1 LFSHFETANF
11 KNSREQAINKFT
23 YQYGAWT
30 ADAFLTVRCLAVP
43 EMQKSYKAVPP
54 FFYTIMKKY
63 LLTLLFVV
71 ATSNITLAGP
81 YVKTLNVDIIT
92 SGFSRISRE
101 GAIEVRSTDDTYTFM
116 SSCISDLDVE
126 NKILTVNGINEDG
139 IVEIA
144 KIKYNTT
151 NDGAYIKDVSTDKY
165 GQHHKGVYFRDE
177 LNYLNEYVL
186 DEKIDVDFDYIF
198 PLSDGGDNENVRL
211 VNERGETLLILP
223 VESGNFFY
231 SGELFYL
238 KYTYWVSTDAN
249 YNVEIINLKTLLKDY
264 STKVANAKADAV
276 KSKSTKTYNIQGM
289 EVDDDAKGIIIEN
302 GAKYIKE

>member
-1 LFSHFETANF
+1 
-11 KNSREQAINKFT
+11 
-23 YQYGAWT
+23 
-30 ADAFLTVRCLAVP
+30 
-43 EMQKSYKAVPP
+43 
-54 FFYTIMKKY
+54 MKKY

-81 YVKTLNVDIIT
+81 YIKTLNEDIPT
-92 SGFSRISRE
+92 LSSGFSRKIS
-101 GAIEVRSTDDTYTFM
+101 GGSIEVRSTDDTYTFM
-116 SSCISDLDVE
+116 SPFISDLDVE

-151 NDGAYIKDVSTDKY
+151 NDDASIKDVSTDKY
-165 GQHHKGVYFRDE
+165 GEHHKGVYFRDE

-198 PLSDGGDNENVRL
+198 PLIDGYSDGYKRNVRL

-223 VESGNFFY
+223 VESTDFFY

-238 KYTYWVSTDAN
+238 KYFYEVSTDAN

-264 STKVANAKADAV
+264 STRVANAKADAV
-276 KSKSTKTYNIQGM
+276 NSKSTKTYNIQGM

>member
-1 LFSHFETANF
+1 
-11 KNSREQAINKFT
+11 
-23 YQYGAWT
+23 
-30 ADAFLTVRCLAVP
+30 
-43 EMQKSYKAVPP
+43 
-54 FFYTIMKKY
+54 MKKY

-81 YVKTLNVDIIT
+81 YIKTLNEDIPT
-92 SGFSRISRE
+92 LSSGFSRKIS
-101 GAIEVRSTDDTYTFM
+101 GGSIEVRSTDDTYTFM
-116 SSCISDLDVE
+116 SPFISDLDVE

-144 KIKYNTT
+144 KINTT
-151 NDGAYIKDVSTDKY
+151 TDNASIQNVSTDKY
-165 GQHHKGVYFRDE
+165 GELHKGVYFRDE

-198 PLSDGGDNENVRL
+198 PLSEGYKANVRL

-223 VESGNFFY
+223 VESTDFFY

-238 KYTYWVSTDAN
+238 KYSYEVSTDAN

-264 STKVANAKADAV
+264 STRVANAKADAV
-276 KSKSTKTYNIQGM
+276 NSKSTKTYNIQGM
-289 EVDDDAKGIIIEN
+289 EVDEDAKGIIIEN

>member
-1 LFSHFETANF
+1 
-11 KNSREQAINKFT
+11 
-23 YQYGAWT
+23 
-30 ADAFLTVRCLAVP
+30 
-43 EMQKSYKAVPP
+43 
-54 FFYTIMKKY
+54 MKKY

-92 SGFSRISRE
+92 SGSSSNIS
-101 GAIEVRSTDDTYTFM
+101 GGSIEVRSTDDTYTFM
-116 SSCISDLDVE
+116 SPFISDLDVE

-151 NDGAYIKDVSTDKY
+151 NDDTYIKDVSTDKY
-165 GQHHKGVYFRDE
+165 GEPHRGVYFRGE
-177 LNYLNEYVL
+177 LNYLNEYVF

-198 PLSDGGDNENVRL
+198 PLRDGYSDGYKDNVRL

-223 VESGNFFY
+223 VESEGFFY

-238 KYTYWVSTDAN
+238 KYSYKVSTDAN
-249 YNVEIINLKTLLKDY
+249 YNVIYNTEIINLKTLLKDY
-264 STKVANAKADAV
+264 STRVANAKADAV
-276 KSKSTKTYNIQGM
+276 NSKSTKKYNIQGM
-289 EVDDDAKGIIIEN
+289 EVDEDAKGIIIEN

>member
-1 LFSHFETANF
+1 M
-11 KNSREQAINKFT
+11 KR
-23 YQYGAWT
+23 
-30 ADAFLTVRCLAVP
+30 
-43 EMQKSYKAVPP
+43 KSYKAVPP

-81 YVKTLNVDIIT
+81 YIKTLNEDIPT
-92 SGFSRISRE
+92 LSSGFSRNIS
-101 GAIEVRSTDDTYTFM
+101 GGSIEVRSTDDTYTFM
-116 SSCISDLDVE
+116 SPFISDLDVE

-151 NDGAYIKDVSTDKY
+151 NDDYAYIQNVSTDKY
-165 GQHHKGVYFRDE
+165 GELHKGVYFRDE

-198 PLSDGGDNENVRL
+198 PLNDGYSDGYKRNVRL

-223 VESGNFFY
+223 VTSSRFFY

-238 KYTYWVSTDAN
+238 QYSYEVSTDAN

-264 STKVANAKADAV
+264 STRVANAKADAV
-276 KSKSTKTYNIQGM
+276 NSKSTKTYNIQGM

>member
-1 LFSHFETANF
+1 
-11 KNSREQAINKFT
+11 
-23 YQYGAWT
+23 
-30 ADAFLTVRCLAVP
+30 
-43 EMQKSYKAVPP
+43 
-54 FFYTIMKKY
+54 MKKY

-71 ATSNITLAGP
+71 ATSNFTLAGP

-92 SGFSRISRE
+92 SGFSRNIS
-101 GAIEVRSTDDTYTFM
+101 GGSIEVRSTDDTYTFM
-116 SSCISDLDVE
+116 SPFISDLDVE

-144 KIKYNTT
+144 KINTT
-151 NDGAYIKDVSTDKY
+151 TDNASIPNVSTDKY
-165 GQHHKGVYFRDE
+165 GELHKGVYFRDE

-198 PLSDGGDNENVRL
+198 PLIDNEFRL

-223 VESGNFFY
+223 VGSNGFFY

-238 KYTYWVSTDAN
+238 KYSYEVSKDAN
-249 YNVEIINLKTLLKDY
+249 YNKNYNTEIINLKTLLKDY
-264 STKVANAKADAV
+264 STRVTNAKADAV
-276 KSKSTKTYNIQGM
+276 NSKSTKTYNIQGM

>member
-1 LFSHFETANF
+1 
-11 KNSREQAINKFT
+11 
-23 YQYGAWT
+23 
-30 ADAFLTVRCLAVP
+30 
-43 EMQKSYKAVPP
+43 
-54 FFYTIMKKY
+54 MKKY

-92 SGFSRISRE
+92 SGFSRKIS
-101 GAIEVRSTDDTYTFM
+101 GGVIEVRSTDDTYTFT
-116 SSCISDLDVE
+116 SPFLSDLDVE

-151 NDGAYIKDVSTDKY
+151 TDDASFEYVSTDKY
-165 GQHHKGVYFRDE
+165 CELHRGVYFRDE

-198 PLSDGGDNENVRL
+198 PLIDGYSDGYKRNVRL

-223 VESGNFFY
+223 VGSEDFFY

-238 KYTYWVSTDAN
+238 KYNYRVSTDAN

-264 STKVANAKADAV
+264 STKVASAKADAV

-289 EVDDDAKGIIIEN
+289 EVDEDAKGIIIEN

>member
-1 LFSHFETANF
+1 
-11 KNSREQAINKFT
+11 
-23 YQYGAWT
+23 
-30 ADAFLTVRCLAVP
+30 
-43 EMQKSYKAVPP
+43 
-54 FFYTIMKKY
+54 MKKY

-81 YVKTLNVDIIT
+81 YIKTLNEDIPT
-92 SGFSRISRE
+92 LSSGFSRNIS
-101 GAIEVRSTDDTYTFM
+101 GGSIEVRSTDDTYTFM
-116 SSCISDLDVE
+116 SPFISDLDVE

-151 NDGAYIKDVSTDKY
+151 TDNASIQNVSTDKY
-165 GQHHKGVYFRDE
+165 GELHKGVYFRDE
-177 LNYLNEYVL
+177 LNYLNEYVF

-198 PLSDGGDNENVRL
+198 PLIDENVRL

-223 VESGNFFY
+223 GWSNGFFY

-238 KYTYWVSTDAN
+238 KYHYWVSTDAN

-264 STKVANAKADAV
+264 STRVANAKADAV

-289 EVDDDAKGIIIEN
+289 EVDEDAKGIIIEN

>member
-1 LFSHFETANF
+1 
-11 KNSREQAINKFT
+11 
-23 YQYGAWT
+23 
-30 ADAFLTVRCLAVP
+30 
-43 EMQKSYKAVPP
+43 
-54 FFYTIMKKY
+54 MKKY
-63 LLTLLFVV
+63 LLILLFVV

-92 SGFSRISRE
+92 SGFSRKIGE
-101 GAIEVRSTDDTYTFM
+101 GSIEVRSADDTYTFM
-116 SSCISDLDVE
+116 SPFISDLDVE

-151 NDGAYIKDVSTDKY
+151 NDDASIRDVSTDKY
-165 GQHHKGVYFRDE
+165 GEHHKGVYFRDE

-198 PLSDGGDNENVRL
+198 PLRDGSNENVRL

-223 VESGNFFY
+223 VGSNGFFY

-238 KYTYWVSTDAN
+238 KYSYKVSTDAN

-264 STKVANAKADAV
+264 STRVANAKADAV
-276 KSKSTKTYNIQGM
+276 NSKSTKTYNIQGM
-289 EVDDDAKGIIIEN
+289 EVDEDAKGIIIEN
-302 GAKYIKE
+302 GTKYIKE

>member
-1 LFSHFETANF
+1 
-11 KNSREQAINKFT
+11 
-23 YQYGAWT
+23 
-30 ADAFLTVRCLAVP
+30 
-43 EMQKSYKAVPP
+43 
-54 FFYTIMKKY
+54 MKKY

-81 YVKTLNVDIIT
+81 YVKTLNEDNPT
-92 SGFSRISRE
+92 LSSGFSRNIS
-101 GAIEVRSTDDTYTFM
+101 GGSIEVRSTDDTYTFM
-116 SSCISDLDVE
+116 SPFILYKDVE

-151 NDGAYIKDVSTDKY
+151 NDDYAYIKNVSTDKY
-165 GQHHKGVYFRDE
+165 GEKHKGVYFRGE

-198 PLSDGGDNENVRL
+198 PLNDGDNENVRL

-223 VESGNFFY
+223 VGSTDFFY

-238 KYTYWVSTDAN
+238 KYSYEVSTDAN

-264 STKVANAKADAV
+264 STRVANAKADAV
-276 KSKSTKTYNIQGM
+276 NSKSTKTYNLQGM

>member
-1 LFSHFETANF
+1 
-11 KNSREQAINKFT
+11 
-23 YQYGAWT
+23 
-30 ADAFLTVRCLAVP
+30 
-43 EMQKSYKAVPP
+43 
-54 FFYTIMKKY
+54 MKKY

-71 ATSNITLAGP
+71 ATSNITLAGS

-92 SGFSRISRE
+92 SGFSRNTSE
-101 GAIEVRSTDDTYTFM
+101 AVIEVRSTDDTYTFM
-116 SSCISDLDVE
+116 SPFISDLDVE

-151 NDGAYIKDVSTDKY
+151 NDDASIKDVSTDKY
-165 GQHHKGVYFRDE
+165 GEHHKGVYFRDE
-177 LNYLNEYVL
+177 LNYLNKYVL

-198 PLSDGGDNENVRL
+198 PLIDGYSDGYKRNVRL

-223 VESGNFFY
+223 VESKDFFY

-238 KYTYWVSTDAN
+238 KYSYEVSTDAN

-264 STKVANAKADAV
+264 STRVANAKADAV
-276 KSKSTKTYNIQGM
+276 NSKSTKTYNLQGM
-289 EVDDDAKGIIIEN
+289 EVDEDAKGIIIEN

>member
-1 LFSHFETANF
+1 
-11 KNSREQAINKFT
+11 
-23 YQYGAWT
+23 
-30 ADAFLTVRCLAVP
+30 
-43 EMQKSYKAVPP
+43 
-54 FFYTIMKKY
+54 MKKY

-81 YVKTLNVDIIT
+81 YIKTLNEDIPT
-92 SGFSRISRE
+92 LSSGFSRKIS
-101 GAIEVRSTDDTYTFM
+101 GGSIEVRSTDDTYTFM
-116 SSCISDLDVE
+116 SPFISDLDVE

-144 KIKYNTT
+144 KINTT
-151 NDGAYIKDVSTDKY
+151 TDNASIQNVSTDKY
-165 GQHHKGVYFRDE
+165 GELHKGVYFRDE

-198 PLSDGGDNENVRL
+198 PLSEGYKANVRL

-223 VESGNFFY
+223 VESTDFFY

-238 KYTYWVSTDAN
+238 KYSYEVSTDAN

-264 STKVANAKADAV
+264 STRVANAKADAV
-276 KSKSTKTYNIQGM
+276 NSKSTKTYNIQGM

>member
-1 LFSHFETANF
+1 
-11 KNSREQAINKFT
+11 
-23 YQYGAWT
+23 
-30 ADAFLTVRCLAVP
+30 
-43 EMQKSYKAVPP
+43 
-54 FFYTIMKKY
+54 MKKY

-81 YVKTLNVDIIT
+81 YIKTLNEDIPT
-92 SGFSRISRE
+92 LSSGFSRNISR
-101 GAIEVRSTDDTYTFM
+101 GSIEVRSTDDTYTFM
-116 SSCISDLDVE
+116 SPFISDLDVE

-151 NDGAYIKDVSTDKY
+151 NDDHAYIQKVSTDKY
-165 GQHHKGVYFRDE
+165 GEQHKGVYFRDE
-177 LNYLNEYVL
+177 LNYLNEYVF

-198 PLSDGGDNENVRL
+198 PLSDGYSDGYKANVRL

-223 VESGNFFY
+223 VTSGRFFY

-238 KYTYWVSTDAN
+238 QYSYEVSTDAN

-264 STKVANAKADAV
+264 STRVANAKADAV
-276 KSKSTKTYNIQGM
+276 NSNSTKTYNIQGM
-289 EVDDDAKGIIIEN
+289 EVDEDAKGIIIEN

>member
-1 LFSHFETANF
+1 
-11 KNSREQAINKFT
+11 
-23 YQYGAWT
+23 
-30 ADAFLTVRCLAVP
+30 
-43 EMQKSYKAVPP
+43 
-54 FFYTIMKKY
+54 MKTY

-81 YVKTLNVDIIT
+81 YIKTLNEDIPT
-92 SGFSRISRE
+92 LSSGFLPNISG

-116 SSCISDLDVE
+116 SPFILYKDVE
-126 NKILTVNGINEDG
+126 NKILAVNGINEDG

-144 KIKYNTT
+144 KIKYT
-151 NDGAYIKDVSTDKY
+151 NDDASIQNVSTDKY
-165 GQHHKGVYFRDE
+165 GELHKGVYFRDE

-198 PLSDGGDNENVRL
+198 PLREYSDGSKRNVRL

-223 VESGNFFY
+223 VESQEFFY

-238 KYTYWVSTDAN
+238 KYSYEVSKDAN
-249 YNVEIINLKTLLKDY
+249 YNKNYNTEIINLKTLLKDY
-264 STKVANAKADAV
+264 STRVANAKADAV
-276 KSKSTKTYNIQGM
+276 NSKSTKTYNIQGM

>member
-1 LFSHFETANF
+1 
-11 KNSREQAINKFT
+11 
-23 YQYGAWT
+23 
-30 ADAFLTVRCLAVP
+30 
-43 EMQKSYKAVPP
+43 
-54 FFYTIMKKY
+54 MKKY

-81 YVKTLNVDIIT
+81 YIKPLNEDTPTLS
-92 SGFSRISRE
+92 SGFSRNIS
-101 GAIEVRSTDDTYTFM
+101 GGSIEVRSTDDTYTFM
-116 SSCISDLDVE
+116 SPLISDLDVE
-126 NKILTVNGINEDG
+126 NKILTVNGINENG

-144 KIKYNTT
+144 KIKYNST
-151 NDGAYIKDVSTDKY
+151 NDDYVRIPNVSTDKY
-165 GQHHKGVYFRDE
+165 GELHKGVYFRDE
-177 LNYLNEYVL
+177 LNYLNEYVF

-198 PLSDGGDNENVRL
+198 PLIDENVRL

-223 VESGNFFY
+223 GGSNGFFY

-238 KYTYWVSTDAN
+238 KYNYGVSTDAN

-276 KSKSTKTYNIQGM
+276 NSKSTKTYNIQGM

>member
-1 LFSHFETANF
+1 
-11 KNSREQAINKFT
+11 
-23 YQYGAWT
+23 
-30 ADAFLTVRCLAVP
+30 
-43 EMQKSYKAVPP
+43 
-54 FFYTIMKKY
+54 MKKY

-81 YVKTLNVDIIT
+81 YIKTLNEDNPT
-92 SGFSRISRE
+92 LSSGFSRNIS
-101 GAIEVRSTDDTYTFM
+101 GGSIEVRSTDDTYTFM
-116 SSCISDLDVE
+116 SPFISDLDVE

-144 KIKYNTT
+144 KINTT
-151 NDGAYIKDVSTDKY
+151 TDNASIQNVSTDKY
-165 GQHHKGVYFRDE
+165 GELHKGVYFRDE

-198 PLSDGGDNENVRL
+198 PLREYSDGSKRNVRL

-223 VESGNFFY
+223 VESQEFFY

-238 KYTYWVSTDAN
+238 QYSYEVSTDAN

-264 STKVANAKADAV
+264 STRVANAKADAV
-276 KSKSTKTYNIQGM
+276 NSKSTKTYNIQGM
-289 EVDDDAKGIIIEN
+289 EVDEDAKGIIIEN

>member
-1 LFSHFETANF
+1 
-11 KNSREQAINKFT
+11 
-23 YQYGAWT
+23 
-30 ADAFLTVRCLAVP
+30 
-43 EMQKSYKAVPP
+43 
-54 FFYTIMKKY
+54 MKKY

-81 YVKTLNVDIIT
+81 YIKTLNEDNPT
-92 SGFSRISRE
+92 LSSGFSRNIS
-101 GAIEVRSTDDTYTFM
+101 GGSIEVRSTDDTYTFM
-116 SSCISDLDVE
+116 SPFISDLDVE

-144 KIKYNTT
+144 KINTT
-151 NDGAYIKDVSTDKY
+151 TDNASIQNVSTDKY
-165 GQHHKGVYFRDE
+165 GELHKGVYFRDE
-177 LNYLNEYVL
+177 LNYLNEYVF

-198 PLSDGGDNENVRL
+198 PLNDGDNENVRL

-223 VESGNFFY
+223 VGSTDFFY

-238 KYTYWVSTDAN
+238 KYSYEVSTDDN

-264 STKVANAKADAV
+264 STRVANAKADAV
-276 KSKSTKTYNIQGM
+276 NSKSTKTYNLQGM

>member
-1 LFSHFETANF
+1 
-11 KNSREQAINKFT
+11 
-23 YQYGAWT
+23 
-30 ADAFLTVRCLAVP
+30 
-43 EMQKSYKAVPP
+43 
-54 FFYTIMKKY
+54 MKKY

-92 SGFSRISRE
+92 SGFSRNIS
-101 GAIEVRSTDDTYTFM
+101 GGSIEVRSADDTYTFM
-116 SSCISDLDVE
+116 SPFISDLDVE

-151 NDGAYIKDVSTDKY
+151 NDYASIQNVSTDKY
-165 GQHHKGVYFRDE
+165 GELHKGVYFRGE

-198 PLSDGGDNENVRL
+198 PLSDGYENVRL

-223 VESGNFFY
+223 VGSNGFFY

-238 KYTYWVSTDAN
+238 KYSYKVSTDAN

-264 STKVANAKADAV
+264 STRVANAKADAV
-276 KSKSTKTYNIQGM
+276 NSKSTKTYNIQGM
-289 EVDDDAKGIIIEN
+289 EVDEDAKGIIIEN

>member
-1 LFSHFETANF
+1 
-11 KNSREQAINKFT
+11 
-23 YQYGAWT
+23 
-30 ADAFLTVRCLAVP
+30 
-43 EMQKSYKAVPP
+43 
-54 FFYTIMKKY
+54 MKKY

-71 ATSNITLAGP
+71 ATSNFILAGP

-92 SGFSRISRE
+92 SGFLRNIDE
-101 GAIEVRSTDDTYTFM
+101 GVIEVRSTDDTYTFM
-116 SSCISDLDVE
+116 SPFISDLDVE

-151 NDGAYIKDVSTDKY
+151 NDDAYIKHVSTDKY
-165 GQHHKGVYFRDE
+165 GELHKGVYFRDE

-198 PLSDGGDNENVRL
+198 PLSEGDNVRL

-223 VESGNFFY
+223 VWSNGFFY

-238 KYTYWVSTDAN
+238 KYSYWVSTDAN

-276 KSKSTKTYNIQGM
+276 NSKSTKTYNIQGM

>member
-1 LFSHFETANF
+1 
-11 KNSREQAINKFT
+11 
-23 YQYGAWT
+23 
-30 ADAFLTVRCLAVP
+30 
-43 EMQKSYKAVPP
+43 
-54 FFYTIMKKY
+54 MKKY

-92 SGFSRISRE
+92 SGFSRISNE
-101 GAIEVRSTDDTYTFM
+101 GVIEVRSTDDTYTFM
-116 SSCISDLDVE
+116 SPFISDLDVE

-144 KIKYNTT
+144 KIKYNN

-165 GQHHKGVYFRDE
+165 GEHHRGVYFRDE
-177 LNYLNEYVL
+177 LNYLNEYVF
-186 DEKIDVDFDYIF
+186 DEKINVDFDYIF
-198 PLSDGGDNENVRL
+198 PLSDGYSDGYKDNVRL

-223 VESGNFFY
+223 VESEGFFY

-238 KYTYWVSTDAN
+238 KYSYEVSTDAN
-249 YNVEIINLKTLLKDY
+249 YNKKYNTEIINLKTLLKDY
-264 STKVANAKADAV
+264 STKVASAKADAV
-276 KSKSTKTYNIQGM
+276 KSKLTKTYNIQGM

>member
-1 LFSHFETANF
+1 M
-11 KNSREQAINKFT
+11 KR
-23 YQYGAWT
+23 
-30 ADAFLTVRCLAVP
+30 
-43 EMQKSYKAVPP
+43 KSYKAVPP

-81 YVKTLNVDIIT
+81 YIKTLNEDIPT
-92 SGFSRISRE
+92 LSSGFSRKISE
-101 GAIEVRSTDDTYTFM
+101 AVIEVRSTDDTYTFM
-116 SSCISDLDVE
+116 SPFISDLDVE

-151 NDGAYIKDVSTDKY
+151 NDDASFEYVSTDKY
-165 GQHHKGVYFRDE
+165 CELHRGVYFRDE

-198 PLSDGGDNENVRL
+198 PLSEGYKANVRL

-223 VESGNFFY
+223 VTSGRFFY

-238 KYTYWVSTDAN
+238 QYSYEVSTDAN

-264 STKVANAKADAV
+264 STRVANAKADAV
-276 KSKSTKTYNIQGM
+276 NSKSTKTYNIQGM

>member
-1 LFSHFETANF
+1 
-11 KNSREQAINKFT
+11 
-23 YQYGAWT
+23 
-30 ADAFLTVRCLAVP
+30 
-43 EMQKSYKAVPP
+43 
-54 FFYTIMKKY
+54 MKKY

-81 YVKTLNVDIIT
+81 YIKTLNEDNPT
-92 SGFSRISRE
+92 LSSGFSRNISG

-116 SSCISDLDVE
+116 SPLISDLDVE

-144 KIKYNTT
+144 KIKYNST
-151 NDGAYIKDVSTDKY
+151 NDYVSIPNVSRDKY
-165 GQHHKGVYFRDE
+165 GELHKGVYFRDE
-177 LNYLNEYVL
+177 LNYLNEYVF

-198 PLSDGGDNENVRL
+198 PLIDENVRL

-223 VESGNFFY
+223 GGTSGFFY

-238 KYTYWVSTDAN
+238 KYHYRVSTDAN
-249 YNVEIINLKTLLKDY
+249 YNVEIINLKTFLKDY

-276 KSKSTKTYNIQGM
+276 NSKSTKTYNIQGM
-289 EVDDDAKGIIIEN
+289 EVDEDAKGIIIEN

>member
-1 LFSHFETANF
+1 
-11 KNSREQAINKFT
+11 
-23 YQYGAWT
+23 
-30 ADAFLTVRCLAVP
+30 
-43 EMQKSYKAVPP
+43 
-54 FFYTIMKKY
+54 MKKY

-71 ATSNITLAGP
+71 ATSNFILAGP
-81 YVKTLNVDIIT
+81 YIKTLNEDNPT
-92 SGFSRISRE
+92 LSSGFLRISNE
-101 GAIEVRSTDDTYTFM
+101 GVIEVRSTDDTYTFM
-116 SSCISDLDVE
+116 SPFISDLDVE

-144 KIKYNTT
+144 KIKYNTI
-151 NDGAYIKDVSTDKY
+151 NDYIKEVSTDKY
-165 GQHHKGVYFRDE
+165 GEHHRGVYFRDE

-238 KYTYWVSTDAN
+238 KYSYKVSTDAYFN
-249 YNVEIINLKTLLKDY
+249 RNTEIINLKTLLKDY

-276 KSKSTKTYNIQGM
+276 NSKSTKTYNIQGI
-289 EVDDDAKGIIIEN
+289 EVDEDAKGIIIEN

>member
-1 LFSHFETANF
+1 MVG
-11 KNSREQAINKFT
+11 KAIKQFR
-23 YQYGAWT
+23 
-30 ADAFLTVRCLAVP
+30 L
-43 EMQKSYKAVPP
+43 

-81 YVKTLNVDIIT
+81 YIKTLNEDIPT
-92 SGFSRISRE
+92 LSSGFSRNISR
-101 GAIEVRSTDDTYTFM
+101 GSIEVRSTDDTYTFM
-116 SSCISDLDVE
+116 SPFISDLDVE

-151 NDGAYIKDVSTDKY
+151 NDDASIKDVSTDKY
-165 GQHHKGVYFRDE
+165 GEHHKGVYFRDE

-198 PLSDGGDNENVRL
+198 PLMDGNVRL
-211 VNERGETLLILP
+211 VNERGETLLIFP
-223 VESGNFFY
+223 AWSNGFFY

-238 KYTYWVSTDAN
+238 KYSYEVSTDAN

-264 STKVANAKADAV
+264 STRVANAKADAV
-276 KSKSTKTYNIQGM
+276 SSKSTKTYNIQGM

>member
-1 LFSHFETANF
+1 
-11 KNSREQAINKFT
+11 
-23 YQYGAWT
+23 
-30 ADAFLTVRCLAVP
+30 
-43 EMQKSYKAVPP
+43 
-54 FFYTIMKKY
+54 MKKY

-92 SGFSRISRE
+92 SGFSRNTSE
-101 GAIEVRSTDDTYTFM
+101 AVIEVRSTDDTYTFM
-116 SSCISDLDVE
+116 SPFISDLDVE

-151 NDGAYIKDVSTDKY
+151 NDDASIKDVSTDKY
-165 GQHHKGVYFRDE
+165 GELHKGVYFRDE
-177 LNYLNEYVL
+177 LNYLNKYVL

-198 PLSDGGDNENVRL
+198 PLTDGYSDGYKRNVRL

-223 VESGNFFY
+223 VGSTDFFY

-238 KYTYWVSTDAN
+238 KYSYEVSTDAN
-249 YNVEIINLKTLLKDY
+249 YNGIYNVEIINLKTLLKDY
-264 STKVANAKADAV
+264 STRVANAKADAV
-276 KSKSTKTYNIQGM
+276 NSKSTKTYNIQGM

>member
-1 LFSHFETANF
+1 
-11 KNSREQAINKFT
+11 
-23 YQYGAWT
+23 
-30 ADAFLTVRCLAVP
+30 
-43 EMQKSYKAVPP
+43 
-54 FFYTIMKKY
+54 MKKY

-71 ATSNITLAGP
+71 ATSNFILAGP
-81 YVKTLNVDIIT
+81 YVKTINVDIIT
-92 SGFSRISRE
+92 SGFSRKFS
-101 GAIEVRSTDDTYTFM
+101 GGVIEVRSTDDTYTFT
-116 SSCISDLDVE
+116 SPFLSDLDVE

-151 NDGAYIKDVSTDKY
+151 NDYASFEYVSTDNY
-165 GQHHKGVYFRDE
+165 CELHRGVYFRDE
-177 LNYLNEYVL
+177 LNYLNEYIL

-198 PLSDGGDNENVRL
+198 PLIDGYSDGNKRNVRL

-223 VESGNFFY
+223 VGSTNFFY

-238 KYTYWVSTDAN
+238 KYSYEVSTDAN

-264 STKVANAKADAV
+264 STRVANAKADAV
-276 KSKSTKTYNIQGM
+276 NSKSTKTYNIQGM
-289 EVDDDAKGIIIEN
+289 EVDDDAKGIIIGN

>member
-1 LFSHFETANF
+1 
-11 KNSREQAINKFT
+11 
-23 YQYGAWT
+23 
-30 ADAFLTVRCLAVP
+30 
-43 EMQKSYKAVPP
+43 
-54 FFYTIMKKY
+54 MKKY

-92 SGFSRISRE
+92 SGFSRKIS
-101 GAIEVRSTDDTYTFM
+101 GGVIEVRSTDDTYTFT
-116 SSCISDLDVE
+116 SSCMSYLDVE

-151 NDGAYIKDVSTDKY
+151 NDDASFEYVSTDKY
-165 GQHHKGVYFRDE
+165 CELHRGVYFRDE

-198 PLSDGGDNENVRL
+198 PLREYSDGSKRNVRL

-223 VESGNFFY
+223 VESQEFFY

-238 KYTYWVSTDAN
+238 QYSYEVSTDAN
-249 YNVEIINLKTLLKDY
+249 YNVEIINLKTLFMGHR
-264 STKVANAKADAV
+264 TKR
-276 KSKSTKTYNIQGM
+276 IM
-289 EVDDDAKGIIIEN
+289 
-302 GAKYIKE
+302 